1 VVTVLRRVA
10 LLKLQ
15 MDPSR
20 ADRSGAELGTNCTGD
35 GGEGT
40 GGAGGAENSIKPE
53 GGVTVPADVAVLVLF
68 GLSDRSGDFPL
79 DIN

>member
-1 VVTVLRRVA
+1 
-10 LLKLQ
+10 

-40 GGAGGAENSIKPE
+40 GGAGGAENSIKP
-53 GGVTVPADVAVLVLF
+53 VNIKINKTDILYDVY
-68 GLSDRSGDFPL
+68 SR
-79 DIN
+79 

>member
-1 VVTVLRRVA
+1 MW
-10 LLKLQ
+10 Q
-15 MDPSR
+15 DIS
-20 ADRSGAELGTNCTGD
+20 SWGFCTQFQVQIANQKITLPD
-35 GGEGT
+35 
-40 GGAGGAENSIKPE
+40 